1 MFVLERNQLQSLPA
15 EIGNLTILKALDL
28 ADNQLHS
35 LPAEI
40 GNLRSLTR
48 LVLDQNYS
56 LAELPLALGNIPGLT
71 YVDMDGC
78 PIPRA
83 HRDAILA
90 LCRVHRDAEA
100 LQIFPVRLKAWQ
112 TFSGQSFNLAFID
125 KLTLEEKQVITE
137 WLTRLE
143 RTKDFTACQKPL
155 AETVCGILQSLQEPA
170 FKETFFAQVPVNL
183 EHCGDRAAMTLNEI
197 FLAWKLSTL
206 PKEASDG
213 DKLALMGSAAKTTA
227 LRAALQQR
235 INERERVLKAP
246 LGESVQVFL
255 YYETELKERL
265 NLLTVISGMLY
276 RSMGKSDW
284 IDEKALVEE
293 VNSTYLDH
301 IVEFPAL
308 ETFLAKDRDFNAK
321 WEPMAVKFVERME
334 EVESRK
340 NEMREGDYKAQMD
353 GLKHERELAYK
364 DLARNYIQERV

>member
-1 MFVLERNQLQSLPA
+1 M
-15 EIGNLTILKALDL
+15 
-28 ADNQLHS
+28 
-35 LPAEI
+35 
-40 GNLRSLTR
+40 
-48 LVLDQNYS
+48 
-56 LAELPLALGNIPGLT
+56 
-71 YVDMDGC
+71 
-78 PIPRA
+78 
-83 HRDAILA
+83 
-90 LCRVHRDAEA
+90 HRDAEA

-143 RTKDFTACQKPL
+143 RTKDFSTAQKPL

-265 NLLTVISGMLY
+265 NLLTAISGMLY
-276 RSMGKSDW
+276 KSMGKSDW
-284 IDEKALVEE
+284 IDEKSLVEE
-293 VNSTYLDH
+293 VNSTYLNH

-308 ETFLAKDRDFNAK
+308 QTFLAKDKDFNAK
-321 WEPMAVKFVERME
+321 WKPMADKFVERME

-340 NEMREGDYKAQMD
+340 NEMREGDYKAQMED
-353 GLKHERELAYK
+353 LKTERELAYK
-364 DLARNYIQERV
+364 DLARKYIQEGA